1 LRAGLAAGFFLDAF
15 AMACAAALR
24 AFSAARSSFVAAFKS
39 FIIFWIWAGDMGF
52 FAVDAL
58 ALDVVRRADMV
69 RLAMFLTSWYVLG
82 EFA

>member
-1 LRAGLAAGFFLDAF
+1 MD
-15 AMACAAALR
+15 
-24 AFSAARSSFVAAFKS
+24 
-39 FIIFWIWAGDMGF
+39 F

-69 RLAMFLTSWYVLG
+69 RLAMFLTSSYVLG

>member
-1 LRAGLAAGFFLDAF
+1 
-15 AMACAAALR
+15 
-24 AFSAARSSFVAAFKS
+24 
-39 FIIFWIWAGDMGF
+39 MGF